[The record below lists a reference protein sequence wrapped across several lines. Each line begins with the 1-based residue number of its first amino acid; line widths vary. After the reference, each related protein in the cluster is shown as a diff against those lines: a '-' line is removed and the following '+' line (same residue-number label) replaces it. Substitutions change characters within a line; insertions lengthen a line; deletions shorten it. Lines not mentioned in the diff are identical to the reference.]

1 MLCSLAT
8 ESEPPA
14 GCGGLCAGQR
24 GHNSSHLSVGPVKRE
39 GNDQPA
45 KGTRYRA
52 PGRDSKA
59 IVLEERQEVTE
70 GDRA

>member
-1 MLCSLAT
+1 MSHQLDVGGSAQAKEAT
-8 ESEPPA
+8 TPHIF
-14 GCGGLCAGQR
+14 QWD
-24 GHNSSHLSVGPVKRE
+24 LSRE
-39 GNDQPA
+39 KENDQPA